1 MIPLSILDLSVVT
14 TGTKPA
20 AALRNS
26 IDLARHADGLGYVRY
41 WLAEH
46 HNLAS
51 VASPAPDLMIGQ
63 IAAVTKNIRVGS
75 GGVML
80 PNHAPLVVA
89 ERFKMLEA
97 LFPGRIDLGLG
108 RAPGTDGA
116 TAHALRSR
124 LDRREGDDF
133 LERLHELRLWE
144 TRDFPPSHPYNNVV
158 AMPDDVPLPPIW
170 LLGSSDYSS
179 ELAAQVGM
187 GFAFAHHFASYDA
200 VDALMNYRTRFKPS
214 GWRSTPHGILAV
226 AVVAAET
233 DAEAEKLASS
243 MDLNRLRRDRG
254 QYLPLPSVEEAL
266 AYPYTDAERASIVRN
281 RSRLFV
287 GSPATV
293 MAKLQPMITASQA
306 DELMIITAVYDH
318 DVRNSSYGLL
328 ADGFGLGN
336 GAGAEQITGIE
347 PDNAEFAREEFQ
359 FLQREGEVL
368 VLGMAIDVGVEL
380 RGEEIAVDH
389 VAFQLRHVDAVGGE
403 AAHCLVERGGKVAHP
418 ENKRGDQRPRSL
430 FGPVRLARQHHK
442 ARGVVGLVLDI
453 LGQDIE
459 AVDISRKL

>member
-26 IDLARHADGLGYVRY
+26 IDLARHADQLGYVRF

-51 VASPAPDLMIGQ
+51 VASPSPEIMMGQ
-63 IAAVTKNIRVGS
+63 IAAVTSRILVGS

-80 PNHAPLVVA
+80 PNHPPLAVP
-89 ERFKMLEA
+89 EHFTMLEA
-97 LFPGRIDLGLG
+97 LFRGRIDLGLG
-108 RAPGTDGA
+108 RAPGSDGA
-116 TAHALRSR
+116 TAYALGSR

-133 LERLHELRLWE
+133 LERLHELTLWE
-144 TRDFPPSHPYNNVV
+144 TRDFPPNHPFNNVV
-158 AMPDDVPLPPIW
+158 AMPDDTPLPPIW

-200 VDALMNYRTRFKPS
+200 VDALTNYRTRFKPS

-233 DAEAEKLASS
+233 DAEAERLASS
-243 MDLNRLRRDRG
+243 MDLNRFRRDRG

-266 AYPYTDAERASIVRN
+266 AYPYTDADRASIARN

-293 MAKLQPMITASQA
+293 LAKLQAMIAASQA

-318 DVRNSSYGLL
+318 DARKKSYGLL
-328 ADGFGLGN
+328 ADAFGLGKK
-336 GAGAEQITGIE
+336 
-347 PDNAEFAREEFQ
+347 
-359 FLQREGEVL
+359 
-368 VLGMAIDVGVEL
+368 
-380 RGEEIAVDH
+380 
-389 VAFQLRHVDAVGGE
+389 
-403 AAHCLVERGGKVAHP
+403 AAA
-418 ENKRGDQRPRSL
+418 
-430 FGPVRLARQHHK
+430 
-442 ARGVVGLVLDI
+442 
-453 LGQDIE
+453 
-459 AVDISRKL
+459 